1 MNTKTFDQFDVMTDA
16 ELSTVEGGK
25 TIYYG
30 NGLYCNANKCWVNWS
45 QTATT
50 IANNSVMNGLTG
62 GNAGW
67 HSEEELNGG
76 LKVVFG
82 WKRKKK

>member
-50 IANNSVMNGLTG
+50 ITTNSVMNDLTG
-62 GNAGW
+62 GSAGW
-67 HSEEELNGG
+67 YSGETE
-76 LKVVFG
+76 KM
-82 WKRKKK
+82 KQ